1 MEKITKKQ
9 NYEMLLDIVSNSDVE
24 LKEEMV
30 EFINKEIATIDA
42 RAEKAKE
49 RAAAKREAGDELRE
63 AVKSVLTS
71 DLQTADAILVQ
82 LDGEELTKQKV
93 IARLTQL
100 VNAGVATKEDVKT
113 EDNKTVKAYKLV

>member
-9 NYEMLLDIVSNSDVE
+9 SYEMLLDIVSNSDVE
-24 LKEEMV
+24 LKGEMV

-63 AVKSVLTS
+63 AVKSVLT
-71 DLQTADAILVQ
+71 DELQTADAILVQ

>member
-9 NYEMLLDIVSNSDVE
+9 SYEMLLDIVSNSDVE
-24 LKEEMV
+24 LKGEMV
-30 EFINKEIATIDA
+30 EFINKEIATIDS

-63 AVKSVLTS
+63 AVKAVLTS

>member
-24 LKEEMV
+24 LKGEMV

-63 AVKSVLTS
+63 AVKAVLTS

>member
-9 NYEMLLDIVSNSDVE
+9 SYEMLLDIVSNSDVE
-24 LKEEMV
+24 LKGEMV
-30 EFINKEIATIDA
+30 EFINKEIATIDS

>member
-9 NYEMLLDIVSNSDVE
+9 SYEMLLDIVSNSDVE
-24 LKEEMV
+24 LKGEMV
-30 EFINKEIATIDA
+30 EFINKEIATIDS

-63 AVKSVLTS
+63 AVKAVLTS
-71 DLQTADAILVQ
+71 DLQTADTILSQ

-100 VNAGVATKEDVKT
+100 VNAGIATKEDVKT